1 MYIYKEVYFIVY
13 IYCYDK
19 GFLLYVYESVI
30 VVIIFYVNNDKY
42 VYQLLFVIYNIF
54 VCASLIIFIC
64 GYYNNIIYYMQK
76 YQILLIYREFYDRFD
91 MKVIIYLVVS

>member
-1 MYIYKEVYFIVY
+1 MFIYKEVYFIVY

-42 VYQLLFVIYNIF
+42 VY
-54 VCASLIIFIC
+54 
-64 GYYNNIIYYMQK
+64 
-76 YQILLIYREFYDRFD
+76 
-91 MKVIIYLVVS
+91 